1 MQGISIMNDP
11 AGNPSILTVDL
22 KHHAPDVDGVLSELL
37 SILDRAQQQ
46 EEAERPSAERRDWL
60 RLSAQGIE
68 RAYGDDEPEY
78 TDADLKEHNPDYRP
92 WKER

>member
-1 MQGISIMNDP
+1 MQGISILTDP

-22 KHHAPDVDGVLSELL
+22 KHHAPVVDGVLSELL
-37 SILDRAQQQ
+37 AILDRAREQ
-46 EEAERPSAERRDWL
+46 EQAERRDWL
-60 RLSAQGIE
+60 RLSAQGLN

-78 TDADLKEHNPDYRP
+78 TDADLIERNPDYRP

>member
-1 MQGISIMNDP
+1 MQGISILTDP

-37 SILDRAQQQ
+37 AILDRAREQ
-46 EEAERPSAERRDWL
+46 EQAERRDWL
-60 RLSAQGIE
+60 RLSAQGLN

-78 TDADLKEHNPDYRP
+78 TDADLKELNPDYRP

>member
-1 MQGISIMNDP
+1 MQGVSILTDP

-37 SILDRAQQQ
+37 SILDRAREQ
-46 EEAERPSAERRDWL
+46 EEAERRDWL
-60 RLSAQGIE
+60 RLSASGLE

-78 TDADLKEHNPDYRP
+78 TDADLKELNPDYRP

>member
-1 MQGISIMNDP
+1 MQGISILTDP

-37 SILDRAQQQ
+37 SILDRAREQ
-46 EEAERPSAERRDWL
+46 EEAERRDWL
-60 RLSAQGIE
+60 RLSAQGLE

-78 TDADLKEHNPDYRP
+78 TDADLKELNPDYRP

>member
-1 MQGISIMNDP
+1 MQGISILTDP
-11 AGNPSILTVDL
+11 AGNPSVLTVDL

-46 EEAERPSAERRDWL
+46 EQAERRDWL

-78 TDADLKEHNPDYRP
+78 TDADLKEINPNYRP